1 MKLLLCALLSVGCY
15 SASAQA
21 HKCTDASGKVTYG
34 NTPCTANSTPSKV
47 NLSGA
52 NITEQQAQDAR
63 RSKVEDSER
72 TSSEAEPIAPDSRPK
87 RHSWM
92 KDQFGTTVRSD
103 RCYWTKDALGTS
115 VRSGNCN

>member
-1 MKLLLCALLSVGCY
+1 MKLLLCAILFVGSCG
-15 SASAQA
+15 ASAQV

-34 NTPCTANSTPSKV
+34 NTPCTANSSPSKV

-52 NITEQQAQDAR
+52 NITEQQAQDAQR
-63 RSKVEDSER
+63 GKVEDSER
-72 TSSEAEPIAPDSRPK
+72 TASKAEPIEPDPRPK
-87 RHSWM
+87 RRSWV

-103 RCYWTKDALGTS
+103 RCHWTKDAFGTS